1 MAFKNEAF
9 WGHSE
14 PLKIRIVGCRTGLKL
29 KKLKGFPGMEYEG
42 LVLRIFEK
50 LMKQYSN
57 QKSTN
62 GKILRCVLH
71 ICIVF

>member
-57 QKSTN
+57 QN
-62 GKILRCVLH
+62 QQMGK
-71 ICIVF
+71 F

>member
-14 PLKIRIVGCRTGLKL
+14 PLKIRIVGCRTELKL

-57 QKSTN
+57 QN
-62 GKILRCVLH
+62 QQMGK
-71 ICIVF
+71 F